1 MNIFEKL
8 GKLDR
13 RWIFLLLAIVC
24 VATLVTSFRMPVR
37 ISREVNSIYE
47 FVDSLKTGNVIH
59 VAIDY
64 DPNALAEL
72 HPMAYAVM
80 EHALQRH
87 ASILLTTLSQN
98 GAGMAERL
106 MLDIIDTMRVRHN
119 MEIKYGRDIVFLG
132 YKPYY
137 AIVILGM
144 GENYRIPFPADYY
157 NTVLDS
163 IPMMKSIQNYDQ
175 IKAVIELGSGNII
188 DSWIADAN
196 ARYGVKVAI
205 GVTGVMAADY
215 YPYLRSGQ
223 IFGLMGG
230 MLGAAEY
237 EQLFRK
243 PGTASEAMRVQVS
256 AHIVIIL
263 FIIFGNIGYF
273 ISRKKGGSAV

>member
-24 VATLVTSFRMPVR
+24 VVTLLVDFQMPVR
-37 ISREVNSIYE
+37 VSREVRSIYV
-47 FVDSLKTGNVIH
+47 FVDSLQPGDVVH
-59 VAIDY
+59 VGLDY
-64 DPNALAEL
+64 DPNTLAEL
-72 HPMAYAVM
+72 NPMAYAVM
-80 EHALQRH
+80 EHALQKK
-87 ASILLTTLSQN
+87 AKILLTTLSQN
-98 GAGMAERL
+98 GAGMAEKI
-106 MLDIIDTMRVRHN
+106 MLDIIDTMR
-119 MEIKYGRDIVFLG
+119 IKYNTTLTYGRDIVFLG

-137 AIVILGM
+137 AIVILSM

-175 IKAVIELGSGNII
+175 VKAVLEFGSGNII

-196 ARYGVKVAI
+196 ARDGVRVAI

-215 YPYLRSGQ
+215 YPFLRSGQ
-223 IFGLMGG
+223 VFGLMGG

-237 EQLFRK
+237 EELIHK
-243 PGTASEAMRVQVS
+243 PGDASEAMRVQVS
-256 AHIVIIL
+256 AHAVIIL
-263 FIIFGNIGYF
+263 FIIFGNIGFF
-273 ISRKKGGSAV
+273 IARRKGGSV

>member
-8 GKLDR
+8 GQLDR

-24 VATLVTSFRMPVR
+24 VATLLADFRMPVR
-37 ISREVNSIYE
+37 VSREVRSIYE
-47 FVDSLKTGNVIH
+47 FVDSLKAGDVIH
-59 VAIDY
+59 VAVDY

-72 HPMAYAVM
+72 QPMAYAVM
-80 EHALQRH
+80 EHALERN
-87 ASILLTTLSQN
+87 AKIVLTTLSQN

-106 MLDIIDTMRVRHN
+106 MLDIIDTMKVRYDKT
-119 MEIKYGRDIVFLG
+119 ITYGKDIVFLG

-137 AIVILGM
+137 SIVILSM
-144 GENYRIPFPADYY
+144 GENYRIPFPSDYY
-157 NTVLDS
+157 NRPLDS

-175 IKAVIELGSGNII
+175 VKAVIELGSGNII
-188 DSWIADAN
+188 DAWIADAN

-237 EQLFRK
+237 EQLFKK

-256 AHIVIIL
+256 AHVVIII
-263 FIIFGNIGYF
+263 FIIFGNIGFF
-273 ISRKKGGSAV
+273 ISRRKGGSV